1 MYIESDIIRGHIDAV
16 VLHFLKDN
24 DSYGYELSKLITDK
38 TNGEYEINGQ
48 TLYSAIRRLE
58 SKKLIE
64 GYWGDESQGGRRKY
78 YRITEEGRKFLEE
91 EREIWLFTKKI
102 IDKLL
107 DVE

>member
-16 VLHFLKDN
+16 VLHFLKYN

-58 SKKLIE
+58 GKKLIE
-64 GYWGDESQGGRRKY
+64 SYWGDESQGGRRKY
-78 YRITEEGRKFLEE
+78 YKITEEGIKFLNE

-107 DVE
+107 DIE

>member
-1 MYIESDIIRGHIDAV
+1 MIHMVMS
-16 VLHFLKDN
+16 FLN
-24 DSYGYELSKLITDK
+24 FTDK

-58 SKKLIE
+58 GKKLIE
-64 GYWGDESQGGRRKY
+64 SYWGDESQGGRRKY
-78 YRITEEGRKFLEE
+78 YRITEEGRKFLNEE
-91 EREIWLFTKKI
+91 TEIWLFTKKI

>member
-24 DSYGYELSKLITDK
+24 DCYGYELSKLITDK

-58 SKKLIE
+58 GKKLIE
-64 GYWGDESQGGRRKY
+64 SYWGDESQGGRRKY
-78 YRITEEGRKFLEE
+78 YKITEEGKKFLQE

-107 DVE
+107 DIE

>member
-1 MYIESDIIRGHIDAV
+1 M
-16 VLHFLKDN
+16 KDN

-58 SKKLIE
+58 GKKLIE
-64 GYWGDESQGGRRKY
+64 SYWGDESQGGRRKY
-78 YRITEEGRKFLEE
+78 YKITEEGKKFLQE

-107 DVE
+107 DIE